1 RRLGRDDVV
10 AAPVERAAGAEP
22 TDGPVRT
29 LPLLLD
35 AVEDPAG
42 RLLLLRRREALERAE
57 HPRHL
62 LESLGP
68 RSLRPL
74 GNAALRRLEPG
85 LHPEEELAVHLGGKT
100 AGDPPPED
108 PPLGP
113 VGLLGGVLHALL
125 EEFGELLHAPG
136 VEGGAVT

>member
-1 RRLGRDDVV
+1 MAIARLRGDVGGGEGRALGPLPIEREQAIDPGGRRLGRDDVV
-10 AAPVERAAGAEP
+10 DAPVERAAGAEP

-74 GNAALRRLEPG
+74 GTAALRRPEPG
-85 LHPEEELAVHLGGKT
+85 PHPEAELAVH
-100 AGDPPPED
+100 
-108 PPLGP
+108 
-113 VGLLGGVLHALL
+113 
-125 EEFGELLHAPG
+125 
-136 VEGGAVT
+136 